1 MRIVTNNPKVNKEIK
16 GQKIYFIDGDYGDV
30 LEATKE
36 MIIDERQ
43 VLLSHPLS
51 GSIKPNETFYKS
63 IFLHNQKSEYVD
75 LYSLELIE
83 SAQATYNKF
92 VEDRPTPKWTE
103 EILEDFQLV
112 DYHLVEATLT
122 RIQIPPNYL

>member
-1 MRIVTNNPKVNKEIK
+1 MRIVTNNPKVNKEIE

-30 LEATKE
+30 LEATRE

-63 IFLHNQKSEYVD
+63 IFLHSQKGEYVD

-92 VEDRPTPKWTE
+92 VADKATPKWTE
-103 EILEDFQLV
+103 EILEDFQMV